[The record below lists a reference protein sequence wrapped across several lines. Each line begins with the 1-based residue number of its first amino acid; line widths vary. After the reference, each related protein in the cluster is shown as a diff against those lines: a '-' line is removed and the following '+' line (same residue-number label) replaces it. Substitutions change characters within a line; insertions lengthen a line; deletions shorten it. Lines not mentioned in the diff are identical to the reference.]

1 MRKEKSMIC
10 FNCKGNGYLRLS
22 WEGEQ
27 SIEQC
32 KVCNS
37 QGETKNDEHYHQSW
51 DDGGGNPTL
60 YYGPPLD
67 VEGDEG
73 FKNYKIYPIEPSIYN

>member
-1 MRKEKSMIC
+1 MIC
-10 FNCKGNGYLRLS
+10 HNCKGNGYLRFS
-22 WEGEQ
+22 WEASE

-37 QGETKNDEHYHQSW
+37 SGETKDDEYYSQSW
-51 DDGGGNPTL
+51 DDGGGSPSF

-67 VEGDEG
+67 VQGDES
-73 FKNYKIYPIEPSIYN
+73 FKNYKIYHK